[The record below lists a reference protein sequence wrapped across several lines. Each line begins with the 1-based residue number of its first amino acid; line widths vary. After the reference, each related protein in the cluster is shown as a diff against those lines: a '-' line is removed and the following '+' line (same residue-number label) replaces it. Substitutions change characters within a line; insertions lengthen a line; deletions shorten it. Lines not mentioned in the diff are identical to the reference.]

1 MAKGRYNMHRESVL
15 WGRQTGNMQLHTYQE
30 MLKMT
35 DHADATRQ
43 AKIYT
48 DF

>member
-1 MAKGRYNMHRESVL
+1 
-15 WGRQTGNMQLHTYQE
+15 MQLHTYQE

-35 DHADATRQ
+35 DHADTTRQ

-48 DF
+48 DFWENLALLTVWLKAV